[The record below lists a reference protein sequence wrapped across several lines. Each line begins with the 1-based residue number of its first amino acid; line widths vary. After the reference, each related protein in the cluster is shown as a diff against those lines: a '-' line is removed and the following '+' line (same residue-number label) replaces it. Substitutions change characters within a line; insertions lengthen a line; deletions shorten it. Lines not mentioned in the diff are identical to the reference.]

1 MKSHDG
7 VYTRL
12 AASQIHGIGVF
23 AILPIPCGTS
33 LFTSEGSGLVSEIT
47 DMEVKALGAPL
58 KKLYTDFAIQ
68 TEPGG
73 PWVGPSCFDDMSSG
87 WYVNHSK
94 VPNIS
99 ISGKY
104 DYTALRDIQVGE
116 ELTVDYDT
124 YSPMVTE

>member
-23 AILPIPCGTS
+23 AILPIPKGTA
-33 LFTSEGSGLVSEIT
+33 LFTSEGSGLVSGIP
-47 DMEVKALGAPL
+47 DAEVQSLPAPL

-68 TEPGG
+68 MEKGG
-73 PWVGPSCFDDMSSG
+73 EWVGPLCFDDMSTG

-94 VPNIS
+94 TPNIN
-99 ISGKY
+99 ISKEY
-104 DYTALRDIQVGE
+104 YYTALRDILVGE